1 MEKDAIQ
8 VRPVAAANVLVE
20 VPISYIVLELADA
33 CLADLLADRHLL
45 AWEERL
51 LLLRHVVK
59 GVHQMHLQGIVH
71 RDLKSENA
79 LVFAIPREGFTTK
92 IADLGRSRDLNQPV
106 RFVAQDY
113 LIGRGDWRFAPPEFL
128 WWLGADDPTSF
139 RQADLYLLGSVLFEL
154 GTGQGVTSMAFGDV
168 LAVLNAT
175 AVLDPAVRAREYR
188 ARLSEIRARYA
199 PPFRL
204 FADEIHLV
212 LRYEAVGLLRQLCDP
227 DPARRETRF
236 RADRANGTWG
246 LEWILRRIDILRKL
260 AHMNKRAADRSSQRK
275 AVRS

>member
-1 MEKDAIQ
+1 VALKVLKHGTTGAGVIEFETEGRLLSGLTRCSNVVNLLGPAMEKDAIQ

-20 VPISYIVLELADA
+20 LPVSYIVLELADA

-79 LVFAIPREGFTTK
+79 LVFAVPREGFTAK
-92 IADLGRSRDLNQPV
+92 VADLGRSRDLNQPV

-139 RQADLYLLGSVLFEL
+139 SPGRPVSPWLRI
-154 GTGQGVTSMAFGDV
+154 
-168 LAVLNAT
+168 
-175 AVLDPAVRAREYR
+175 VRA
-188 ARLSEIRARYA
+188 
-199 PPFRL
+199 
-204 FADEIHLV
+204 
-212 LRYEAVGLLRQLCDP
+212 G
-227 DPARRETRF
+227 
-236 RADRANGTWG
+236 
-246 LEWILRRIDILRKL
+246 
-260 AHMNKRAADRSSQRK
+260 NKAGRD
-275 AVRS
+275 